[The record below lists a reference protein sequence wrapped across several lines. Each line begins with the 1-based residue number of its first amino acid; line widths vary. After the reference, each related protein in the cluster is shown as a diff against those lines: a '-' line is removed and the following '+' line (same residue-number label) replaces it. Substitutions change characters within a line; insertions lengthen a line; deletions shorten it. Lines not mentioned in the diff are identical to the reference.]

1 MPENFGKILASW
13 RVPEFEKHQRSI
25 IWYLGFGLL
34 GTVLLVYAFWT
45 MNFLFALIILIAA
58 FVVYIQEKTEPGQVK
73 FLISAKGIKIG
84 KKFHSYKDI
93 NKFWILYNPPEV
105 KKLYFTF
112 NNMLS
117 FRLMLP
123 LKNQNPLK
131 IRDILLQFLE
141 EDLEKE
147 EEPLSE
153 AVGRWAKI

>member
-1 MPENFGKILASW
+1 MPQNFGKILASW

-25 IWYLGFGLL
+25 IWYIGFGLL
-34 GTVLLVYAFWT
+34 GTALLIYAFWT
-45 MNFLFALIILIAA
+45 MNFLFALIIIIAA
-58 FVVYIQEKTEPGQVK
+58 FVVYIQEKTEPRQVK

-84 KKFHSYKDI
+84 KKFYPYKDI

-117 FRLMLP
+117 FRLMVP

-147 EEPLSE
+147 EEPMSE
-153 AVGRWAKI
+153 VVGRWAKI